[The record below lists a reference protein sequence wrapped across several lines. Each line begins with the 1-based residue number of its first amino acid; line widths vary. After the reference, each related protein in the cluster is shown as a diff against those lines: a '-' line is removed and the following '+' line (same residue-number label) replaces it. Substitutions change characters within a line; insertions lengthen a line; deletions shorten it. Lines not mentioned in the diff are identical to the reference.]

1 MSPAKAAVD
10 RAAVHEI
17 LHRPGLL
24 DAPAQRALLAE
35 IRIILAAAPLYRPT
49 MPRTGAPFSVRM
61 SNAGPLGWVAD
72 RAGYRYQPAHPE
84 TGRTWPPIPRAVL
97 DLWDELTG
105 YPAPPEAC
113 LVNYYGAG
121 ARLGLHQD
129 RDEAALDAPVLSISL
144 GDSALFRIGGTDRRG
159 PSRTIRL
166 DSGDAL
172 LLADASRLAFH
183 GIDRIR
189 AGSSRLLAEG
199 GRFNLTL
206 RRVTRP

>member
-1 MSPAKAAVD
+1 
-10 RAAVHEI
+10 
-17 LHRPGLL
+17 
-24 DAPAQRALLAE
+24 
-35 IRIILAAAPLYRPT
+35 

-72 RAGYRYQPAHPE
+72 SAGYRYQPAHPE
-84 TGRTWPPIPRAVL
+84 TGRPWPPIPRSVL
-97 DLWDELTG
+97 ELWDELTG

-121 ARLGLHQD
+121 ARMGLHQD

-144 GDSALFRIGGTDRRG
+144 GDSALFRVGGTDRRG

-172 LLADASRLAFH
+172 LLAEAHRLAFH
-183 GIDRIR
+183 GIDRIL

-199 GRFNLTL
+199 GRFNLTV